1 MNTYARDY
9 YILGVPENCS
19 LDVLKAARRRLVKSW
34 HPDRFPTDG
43 EMKRQAEERIKDINT
58 AFEHLVDH
66 YKKYGALP
74 TPSADANLSPAIGRW
89 SDNANDR
96 SPVDSFNRDFTPPV
110 RPPFKSTVART
121 VLLLVALLIGA
132 ETGRVVF
139 MQDRQGTDTPDSS
152 SPLRSNP
159 ALPKNSSLPIA
170 AAPKY
175 FTIGSTLGEVYVVQ
189 GAPSAIENGVWRY
202 GKSSVYFTDGVVTSW
217 DEDPETPLKTNLLSD
232 SSSQVPETFTV
243 GSTKAEVRALEG
255 TPLVETNTLW
265 DYGLSKVHFRDD
277 RVVSWEN
284 SPMRPLK
291 VRRP

>member
-1 MNTYARDY
+1 MNTYTRDY

-58 AFEHLVDH
+58 AFEHLIDH
-66 YKKYGALP
+66 YKRYGTLP
-74 TPSADANLSPAIGRW
+74 TPSADTNSSAATDRR

-96 SPVDSFNRDFTPPV
+96 SPVDSFSQDFTPPV
-110 RPPFKSTVART
+110 RPSFKSTVVRAT
-121 VLLLVALLIGA
+121 LLLVALLISA
-132 ETGRVVF
+132 EIGRVVF
-139 MQDRQGTDTPDSS
+139 TQGRQSTDTSTPSS
-152 SPLRSNP
+152 TLRSNP
-159 ALPKNSSLPIA
+159 VLSTPSSPIA

-175 FTIGSTLGEVYVVQ
+175 FTIGSTLGEVYATQ
-189 GAPSAIENGVWRY
+189 GAPLAIENGVWRY
-202 GKSSVYFTDGVVTSW
+202 GKSSVYFTDGLVTSW
-217 DEDPETPLKTNLLSD
+217 EEDPETPLKTTLLP
-232 SSSQVPETFTV
+232 SSSPQVPETFTV
-243 GSTKAEVRALEG
+243 GSTKAEVRAIEG
-255 TPLVETNTLW
+255 APLVETSTLW